1 MNNFRHLQSPTY
13 LPCPSSRM
21 GKQHYPA
28 GVNTVNRRMFVG
40 DYQVPLK
47 SNDLCWSMLLLR
59 TVHMTWK

>member
-28 GVNTVNRRMFVG
+28 GVNTVNRRIFVG

-47 SNDLCWSMLLLR
+47 SNDLC
-59 TVHMTWK
+59 